1 MRHASL
7 LTQRLGRARRQRS
20 QGGGCQRQVQAR
32 RLRTQLFRR
41 RGACVTEKA
50 TPTKKLEGNAVALQL
65 YASMF
70 GVGLFQHLLTID
82 DEHTVFSLLYATALE
97 VVDAPILLL
106 GINFVY
112 TRYREYYIHR
122 AIKCL
127 RATFKREN
135 DV

>member
-1 MRHASL
+1 MTSDEWATPMKCMVR
-7 LTQRLGRARRQRS
+7 
-20 QGGGCQRQVQAR
+20 R
-32 RLRTQLFRR
+32 RLACIPTAAYPVIPR
-41 RGACVTEKA
+41 RGACVPEKA

-65 YASMF
+65 YVSMF

-82 DEHTVFSLLYATALE
+82 DEHTVFSLLNATALK

-127 RATFKREN
+127 RGATIKREN